1 MIQDKC
7 LHRQIQTCAPKLSIS
22 MTEKK
27 EKT

>member
-7 LHRQIQTCAPKLSIS
+7 LHRQIQTYVPKLSIA